1 MARAKTDCY
10 QIDGQPM
17 LAPDTDASF
26 SFSDLDAS
34 DSGRTEDGVM
44 HRIVVREKVATFGFT
59 YALLDRE
66 DYLYLEQL
74 MAGKGEFAFG
84 YTGSDGQPRTI
95 TAYCSKT
102 SIVLK
107 RRDGLYKNYKFNIIQ
122 C

>member
-1 MARAKTDCY
+1 MIRAYSTMY
-10 QIDGQPM
+10 TIDGSPM
-17 LAPDTDASF
+17 LEPDEEVSL

-44 HRIVVREKVATFGFT
+44 HRVVVREKVATFGFS
-59 YALLDRE
+59 YAILDKE
-66 DYLYLEQL
+66 DYAYLESL
-74 MAGKGEFAFG
+74 MTGKAEFTFG
-84 YTGSDGQPRTI
+84 YIGPDGQTRSV

-107 RRDGLYKNYKFNIIQ
+107 NRGGLYKNYKFNIIQ

>member
-1 MARAKTDCY
+1 MSRAKTDCY

-44 HRIVVREKVATFGFT
+44 HRIVVREKVATFGFS

-66 DYLYLEQL
+66 DYAYLEGL
-74 MAGKGEFAFG
+74 LAGKAEFAFG
-84 YTGSDGQPRTI
+84 YVGSDEQTHSV

-102 SIVLK
+102 SLVLK
-107 RRDGLYKNYKFNIIQ
+107 SRGGLYKNYKFNIIQ

>member
-44 HRIVVREKVATFGFT
+44 HRIWCVRAS
-59 YALLDRE
+59 ALGALN
-66 DYLYLEQL
+66 
-74 MAGKGEFAFG
+74 MP
-84 YTGSDGQPRTI
+84 T
-95 TAYCSKT
+95 
-102 SIVLK
+102 
-107 RRDGLYKNYKFNIIQ
+107 
-122 C
+122 

>member
-1 MARAKTDCY
+1 MIRAYSTQY
-10 QIDGQPM
+10 TIDGQAMPE
-17 LAPDTDASF
+17 PDEEVSL
-26 SFSDLDAS
+26 SFSDLDAD

-44 HRIVVREKVATFGFT
+44 HRIVVREKVATFGFS

-66 DYLYLEQL
+66 DYALLESL
-74 MAGKGEFAFG
+74 MAGKAEFAFG
-84 YTGSDGQPRTI
+84 YTGADGQSRTI

-107 RRDGLYKNYKFNIIQ
+107 SRDGLYKNYKFNIIQ

>member
-1 MARAKTDCY
+1 MSRAKTDCY

-44 HRIVVREKVATFGFT
+44 HRIMVREKVATFGFS

-66 DYLYLEQL
+66 DYAYLEGL
-74 MAGKGEFAFG
+74 LAGKAEFAFG
-84 YTGSDGQPRTI
+84 YVGSDGQTHSV

-102 SIVLK
+102 SLVLK
-107 RRDGLYKNYKFNIIQ
+107 SRGGLYKNYKFNIIQ

>member
-1 MARAKTDCY
+1 MIRSYSTMY
-10 QIDGQPM
+10 TIDGQPM
-17 LAPDTDASF
+17 LEPDEEAEQ

-34 DSGRTEDGVM
+34 DSGRDESGVM
-44 HRIVVREKVATFGFT
+44 CRVVVRERVATFGFS

-66 DYLYLEQL
+66 DYAYLEHL
-74 MAGKGEFAFG
+74 MAGKAQFAFG
-84 YTGSDGQPRTI
+84 YVGADGEAHSI

-107 RRDGLYKNYKFNIIQ
+107 RRDGLYKNYKFNIIE

>member
-1 MARAKTDCY
+1 MIRAYSTLY
-10 QIDGQPM
+10 TIDGSPM
-17 LAPDTDASF
+17 LEPDEEVEL

-44 HRIVVREKVATFGFT
+44 HRIVVREKVATFGFA

-66 DYLYLEQL
+66 DYAYLEGL
-74 MAGKGEFAFG
+74 LAGKAEFAFG
-84 YTGSDGQPRTI
+84 YVGADGQTHSI

-107 RRDGLYKNYKFNIIQ
+107 SRGGLYKNYKFNIIQ

>member
-1 MARAKTDCY
+1 MIRAKSTLY
-10 QIDGQPM
+10 TIDGQLMPE
-17 LAPDTDASF
+17 PDEEAEL

-59 YALLDRE
+59 YTLLDRE
-66 DYLYLEQL
+66 DYFYLEQL

>member
-44 HRIVVREKVATFGFT
+44 HRIVVREKVATFGFS

-66 DYLYLEQL
+66 DYAYLEGL
-74 MAGKGEFAFG
+74 LAGKAEFAFG
-84 YTGSDGQPRTI
+84 YVGSDGQTHSV

-102 SIVLK
+102 SLVLK
-107 RRDGLYKNYKFNIIQ
+107 SRGGLYKNYKFNIIQ

>member
-1 MARAKTDCY
+1 MIRAYSTQY
-10 QIDGQPM
+10 TINGYPM
-17 LAPDTDASF
+17 LEPDEEAEL

-44 HRIVVREKVATFGFT
+44 HRIIVRERVMTFGFS

-66 DYLYLEQL
+66 DYRYLDGL
-74 MAGKGEFAFG
+74 LKGEASFTFG
-84 YTGSDGQPRTI
+84 YTGADGKPHTC

-102 SIVLK
+102 SVVLK
-107 RRDGLYKNYKFNIIQ
+107 RRDGLYKNFKFNIIE